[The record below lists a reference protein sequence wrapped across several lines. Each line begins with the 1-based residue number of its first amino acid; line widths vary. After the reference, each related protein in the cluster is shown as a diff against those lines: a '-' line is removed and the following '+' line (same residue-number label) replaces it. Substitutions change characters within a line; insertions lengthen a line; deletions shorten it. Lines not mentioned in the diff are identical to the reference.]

1 MDLINCSVTA
11 LVEAANRHGVHYFL
25 PANPSAHNPTGRLM
39 IWNHRD
45 PARQRIVDAM
55 RERRDEVSA
64 FLRAHRPPPLVVPV
78 AEVIY
83 RRDVLHELDDDLPLA
98 ELPASALRAYIIGI
112 VHDTLAAERST
123 AEWEREHAAVDV
135 PNVASRK
142 PAVRKPRNRPS
153 TEAERVVFG

>member
-1 MDLINCSVTA
+1 L
-11 LVEAANRHGVHYFL
+11 LVNEANRAGVHYHL
-25 PANPSAHNPTGRLM
+25 PTGVSAHNPTGRLM
-39 IWNHRD
+39 VWNHRD
-45 PARQRIVDAM
+45 LVGQRLADAM
-55 RERRDEVSA
+55 RDRRDEVSA

-98 ELPASALRAYIIGI
+98 ELPVSALRAYVIGI
-112 VHDTLAAERST
+112 VFDVLAAERSA